1 MDKEALKEEKKKVA
15 DLNEACTL
23 AEERTENA
31 ISDREKFHE
40 KNKEFIHKFQQMKDN
55 LQDKDLKIEEL
66 EAKMNLL

>member
-1 MDKEALKEEKKKVA
+1 MDKEALKEEKKKIA

-40 KNKEFIHKFQQMKDN
+40 KNKEFIHKF
-55 LQDKDLKIEEL
+55 
-66 EAKMNLL
+66 

>member
-1 MDKEALKEEKKKVA
+1 MVSYEQLQEKQDEIERLQDLIKMDKEALKEEKKKIA

-40 KNKEFIHKFQQMKDN
+40 KNKEFIHKF
-55 LQDKDLKIEEL
+55 
-66 EAKMNLL
+66 